1 MQLGNILTY
10 GVLPWATVIIQKYM
24 TAECFIK
31 TIQHRLFNLE

>member
-24 TAECFIK
+24 TTERPRINYSGQV
-31 TIQHRLFNLE
+31 IVI